1 MPKKRSAYD
10 LSDDELRWLL
20 VEKRR
25 AIRQERLEEF
35 RRTGRVAKLAA
46 EIDNTS
52 IEHWHAGEL
61 FEDGMGVEKSRG
73 KRILDLFLLVVE
85 IAAVIGFI
93 VILLSGLNILRELNQ
108 EVVSAMD
115 EQPTM
120 TATPLIMAV
129 VLPSGHTPPNSAGGA
144 QFNEAEIPA
153 HLKPFV
159 QSLANLP
166 APTPAPE
173 QAIRIQI
180 PAINVDAPIVQGDG
194 WDQLKKGVGQ
204 NIHSVNPGESG
215 NIILSAHNDIYG
227 EIFRDLDKLKRG
239 DKVIIFSNQR
249 AYTYIVTNSQI
260 VEPTAVEFMAPTKE
274 PTVTLISCYPYM
286 KDTKRIVVTAKLQES
301 K

>member
-227 EIFRDLDKLKRG
+227 EIFRNLDKLKRG